1 MKIKDEVLKV
11 IDSLK
16 KAGFNPVDAVFEGAL
31 GVKEDTTLAFMD
43 KLNDSQMVS
52 GVIRV
57 IYTTIDEEKSEY
69 LKKAKA
75 AGYSDE
81 RIASDI
87 EKAGWPEDSVR
98 FVEIPVGQSG
108 EEPAGEAES
117 AGKRK

>member
-57 IYTTIDEEKSEY
+57 IYT
-69 LKKAKA
+69 
-75 AGYSDE
+75 SDE
-81 RIASDI
+81 DN
-87 EKAGWPEDSVR
+87 VR
-98 FVEIPVGQSG
+98 FVEIPVGQGG
-108 EEPAGEAES
+108 EEAAGEAEA